1 MSVRIYQLSKEIGLE
16 NGELIELLRE
26 RGFEVKSAS
35 STVDNISA
43 ESLREEFANKTSA
56 SESDS
61 DEATSEP
68 EAAEPAAP
76 VPPSA
81 PDVAS
86 FVRSPD
92 DIAKEKEEAKKA
104 AAAAAAAAAA
114 PKVVAPPV
122 PAPAAPAPVAPPSPA
137 GPKPVAPPPMA
148 PPSGPAP
155 IAPPASKAPAGPKT
169 VAPPTANP
177 GVRPAPSATPAA
189 PPPVKA
195 PAPVRAPVAA
205 RPPAAPAPAAPP
217 AAPAPKAPPAPPSLS
232 GPPKPPAPAGPG
244 AVAPPSAAKP
254 AAAAAEEGASD
265 EIKQITLKPPIV
277 VRDFAKEIGVKPFK
291 LISELMEMG
300 IFASVNQSLE
310 EEVASTLAAKHGF
323 LLEIRHRGEGNK
335 AKKKQAAA
343 PVDEDEQLE
352 HRPPCV
358 CIMGHVDHGKTSL
371 LDYIRKANVTKGEAG
386 GITQHI
392 GAYQIEHNDHKITFL
407 DTPGHAAFNSMRAR
421 GADVTDIAI
430 LVVAADDGFK
440 PQTDEALKFIQKSGV
455 QPIVAINKIDTK
467 GANVDRVK
475 QQMQE
480 RGIAP
485 EDWGGETICVE
496 CSAIKGTGV
505 SDLLDMVLLQAEVL
519 ELQANPKKKSSGI
532 VIEASVEVGRGPTA
546 TIIVQ
551 AGTLKVGD
559 ALVCGAA
566 STKVKAMLNEDGKQV
581 KVAPPSTPVRV
592 IGWSSTPDCGDVY
605 ETVKN
610 EKTAKNKAAENEID
624 IKAERAA
631 LEDEATAGMTP
642 QEKLFA
648 AIAKTQKKTLRVI
661 VKADAFGSL
670 EAICQALN
678 AIESEKVALEIIAK
692 GVGVISKSDVE
703 VAAAGDAEVIGFNV
717 RSDNG
722 VQAVAKNKAVKISSF
737 QIIYE
742 LVDRVRE
749 DMIEM
754 LDPEFRENKIG
765 AAEVRAVFPIA
776 KGFVAGCLVTEGR
789 VSFGANARILRRNKV
804 LHDSKILTLRR
815 VKDDVKEVRAGTECG
830 IQVEKFNDYKA
841 GDTIEIYEVHEV
853 RAAL

>member
-1 MSVRIYQLSKEIGLE
+1 
-16 NGELIELLRE
+16 
-26 RGFEVKSAS
+26 
-35 STVDNISA
+35 
-43 ESLREEFANKTSA
+43 
-56 SESDS
+56 
-61 DEATSEP
+61 
-68 EAAEPAAP
+68 
-76 VPPSA
+76 
-81 PDVAS
+81 
-86 FVRSPD
+86 
-92 DIAKEKEEAKKA
+92 
-104 AAAAAAAAAA
+104 
-114 PKVVAPPV
+114 
-122 PAPAAPAPVAPPSPA
+122 
-137 GPKPVAPPPMA
+137 MA
-148 PPSGPAP
+148 PPSVA
-155 IAPPASKAPAGPKT
+155 KAAGTGDP
-169 VAPPTANP
+169 
-177 GVRPAPSATPAA
+177 
-189 PPPVKA
+189 
-195 PAPVRAPVAA
+195 
-205 RPPAAPAPAAPP
+205 
-217 AAPAPKAPPAPPSLS
+217 
-232 GPPKPPAPAGPG
+232 
-244 AVAPPSAAKP
+244 
-254 AAAAAEEGASD
+254 D

-277 VRDFAKEIGVKPFK
+277 VRDFANELGVKPFK

-310 EEVASTLAAKHGF
+310 EDVASTLAAKHGF

-335 AKKKQAAA
+335 AKKKQEAI
-343 PVDEDEQLE
+343 PVDEAALME
-352 HRPPCV
+352 HRPPVV

-421 GADVTDIAI
+421 GADVTDIAV

-480 RGIAP
+480 RGIQS
-485 EDWGGETICVE
+485 EDWGGQTICVE

-505 SDLLDMVLLQAEVL
+505 SDLLDMILLQAEVL
-519 ELQANPKKKSSGI
+519 ELKANPKKPSTGV
-532 VIEASVEVGRGPTA
+532 VIEASIEVGRGPTA

-559 ALVCGAA
+559 ALVCGAC
-566 STKVKAMLNEDGKQV
+566 STKVKAMLNEDGKQI

-592 IGWSSTPDCGDVY
+592 IGWSNTPDCGDIY

-610 EKTAKNKAAENEID
+610 EKEAKNKAADNEID
-624 IKAERAA
+624 IKAELAA

-678 AIESEKVALEIIAK
+678 SITSEKVALEIIARGI
-692 GVGVISKSDVE
+692 GVVSKSDVE
-703 VAAAGDAEVIGFNV
+703 VAAAGGAEIIGFNV

-722 VQAVAKNKAVKISSF
+722 VAAVAKNKAVKISSF

-742 LVDRVRE
+742 LVDRVTE
-749 DMIEM
+749 DLVEM
-754 LDPEFRENKIG
+754 LDPEYRENKIG

-789 VSFGANARILRRNKV
+789 VSMGARARILRRGTVK
-804 LHDSKILTLRR
+804 HDSKILTLRR

-830 IQVEKFNDYKA
+830 IQIDRFNDYKE
-841 GDTIEIYEVHEV
+841 GDVIEIYEMHEI

>member
-16 NGELIELLRE
+16 NAELIELLRE

-61 DEATSEP
+61 DEAASEP
-68 EAAEPAAP
+68 EAEEPAAP
-76 VPPSA
+76 EPPSA
-81 PDVAS
+81 PDLAS
-86 FVRSPD
+86 FVRSPE

-104 AAAAAAAAAA
+104 AAAAAA
-114 PKVVAPPV
+114 PKPPAPPP
-122 PAPAAPAPVAPPSPA
+122 PAPAAPAAPKPVGPPAPR
-137 GPKPVAPPPMA
+137 PVAPPPMA
-148 PPSGPAP
+148 PPSGPGRV
-155 IAPPASKAPAGPKT
+155 APPAASKPAP
-169 VAPPTANP
+169 VSPPPAAANP
-177 GVRPAPSATPAA
+177 GVRPAPSATPPA
-189 PPPVKA
+189 PPAAKVPAPVKA
-195 PAPVRAPVAA
+195 PAP
-205 RPPAAPAPAAPP
+205 AAPPP
-217 AAPAPKAPPAPPSLS
+217 AAPAPKAPPAPPAPPALS

-254 AAAAAEEGASD
+254 EAATEAGDPD

-343 PVDEDEQLE
+343 PVDEEELLE
-352 HRPPCV
+352 HRPPVV

-407 DTPGHAAFNSMRAR
+407 DTPGHEAFNSMRAR

-480 RGIAP
+480 RGIAS
-485 EDWGGETICVE
+485 EDWGGQTICVE
-496 CSAIKGTGV
+496 CSAIKGTGIEE
-505 SDLLDMVLLQAEVL
+505 LLDMVLLQAEVL
-519 ELQANPKKKSSGI
+519 ELQANPKKPSTGI

-566 STKVKAMLNEDGKQV
+566 STKVKAMLDENGKQV

-592 IGWSSTPDCGDVY
+592 IGWSSTPDCGDQY

-610 EKTAKNKAAENEID
+610 EKVAKSKAAENEIE
-624 IKAERAA
+624 IKAELAA
-631 LEDEATAGMTP
+631 MEDEATAGMTP

-648 AIAKTQKKTLRVI
+648 AIAKTQKKTLRLI

-678 AIESEKVALEIIAK
+678 SIESEKVALEIIGK

-703 VAAAGDAEVIGFNV
+703 KAAAGDAEVIGFNV

-789 VSFGANARILRRNKV
+789 VSHGANARVLRRNKV
-804 LHDSKILTLRR
+804 LHDSKVLTLRR

-830 IQVEKFNDYKA
+830 IQVEKFNDYKP

>member
-16 NGELIELLRE
+16 NSELIDLLRE

-56 SESDS
+56 SESVS
-61 DEATSEP
+61 DEAASEP
-68 EAAEPAAP
+68 ETKEPAAP
-76 VPPSA
+76 EPPSA
-81 PDVAS
+81 PDLAS
-86 FVRSPD
+86 FVRSPE
-92 DIAKEKEEAKKA
+92 DIARQKDEAKKA
-104 AAAAAAAAAA
+104 AAAAAA
-114 PKVVAPPV
+114 PKPVAPP
-122 PAPAAPAPVAPPSPA
+122 PPPAAPAPVAPPSPRPA
-137 GPKPVAPPPMA
+137 GPPPMA

-155 IAPPASKAPAGPKT
+155 
-169 VAPPTANP
+169 VAPPSASKPAPAAPNSVSPPATNP
-177 GVRPAPSATPAA
+177 GVRPAPSATP
-189 PPPVKA
+189 PPVPGNKA
-195 PAPVRAPVAA
+195 PQTA
-205 RPPAAPAPAAPP
+205 RPAAP
-217 AAPAPKAPPAPPSLS
+217 AAPAPKAPPAPPSVG

-244 AVAPPSAAKP
+244 AMSPPSEAKAGE
-254 AAAAAEEGASD
+254 AAAPAGDPD

-310 EEVASTLAAKHGF
+310 EDVASTLAAKHGF

-343 PVDEDEQLE
+343 PVDEKEELE
-352 HRPPCV
+352 HRPPVV

-371 LDYIRKANVTKGEAG
+371 LDYIRKANVTKSEAG

-407 DTPGHAAFNSMRAR
+407 DTPGHEAFNSMRAR

-467 GANVDRVK
+467 GANVERVK

-480 RGIAP
+480 RGIAS
-485 EDWGGETICVE
+485 EDWGGQTICVE
-496 CSAIKGTGV
+496 CSAINGTGV
-505 SDLLDMVLLQAEVL
+505 EDLLDMVLLQAEVL
-519 ELQANPKKKSSGI
+519 ELQANPKKPSTGI
-532 VIEASVEVGRGPTA
+532 IIEASIEVGRGPTA

-566 STKVKAMLNEDGKQV
+566 STKVKAMLDENGKQV

-592 IGWSSTPDCGDVY
+592 IGWSSTPDCGDQY

-610 EKTAKNKAAENEID
+610 EKVAKSKASENEIE
-624 IKAERAA
+624 IKADLAA
-631 LEDEATAGMTP
+631 MEDEATAGMTP

-678 AIESEKVALEIIAK
+678 SIESEKVALEIIGK

-703 VAAAGDAEVIGFNV
+703 KAAAGDAEVIGFNV

-722 VQAVAKNKAVKISSF
+722 VQAVAKNKAVKTSSF

-749 DMIEM
+749 DMVEM

-789 VSFGANARILRRNKV
+789 VSHGANARVLRRSKV

-830 IQVEKFNDYKA
+830 IQVDRFNDYKA

>member
-1 MSVRIYQLSKEIGLE
+1 MSVRIYQLSKEIGME
-16 NGELIELLRE
+16 NAELIELLRE

-43 ESLREEFANKTSA
+43 ESLREEFANQTSA

-61 DEATSEP
+61 DQGASEP
-68 EAAEPAAP
+68 EAEEPKAP
-76 VPPSA
+76 EPPSA
-81 PDVAS
+81 PDLAS
-86 FVRSPD
+86 FVRSPE
-92 DIAKEKEEAKKA
+92 DIAREKEEAKKA
-104 AAAAAAAAAA
+104 AEAAAA
-114 PKVVAPPV
+114 PKPVAPPAP
-122 PAPAAPAPVAPPSPA
+122 PAPKPVAPPSPA
-137 GPKPVAPPPMA
+137 APPRMA

-155 IAPPASKAPAGPKT
+155 
-169 VAPPTANP
+169 VAPPSAKKPAPVAPPPAANP
-177 GVRPAPSATPAA
+177 GVRPAPSATPPSPPPVKA
-189 PPPVKA
+189 PVPVKA
-195 PAPVRAPVAA
+195 PAPV
-205 RPPAAPAPAAPP
+205 APP
-217 AAPAPKAPPAPPSLS
+217 AASAPKAPPAPPAPPSLG
-232 GPPKPPAPAGPG
+232 GPPKPPTPAAPG
-244 AVAPPSAAKP
+244 AVAPPSEAKP
-254 AAAAAEEGASD
+254 EKAADAGDPD

-310 EEVASTLAAKHGF
+310 EDVASTLAAKHGF

-343 PVDEDEQLE
+343 PVDEAEQLE
-352 HRPPCV
+352 HRPPVV

-407 DTPGHAAFNSMRAR
+407 DTPGHEAFNSMRAR

-467 GANVDRVK
+467 GANVDKVK

-480 RGIAP
+480 RGIAS
-485 EDWGGETICVE
+485 EDWGGQTICVE

-505 SDLLDMVLLQAEVL
+505 EELLDMILLQAEVL
-519 ELQANPKKKSSGI
+519 ELQANPKKPSTGI

-566 STKVKAMLNEDGKQV
+566 STKVKAMLDENGKQV

-592 IGWSSTPDCGDVY
+592 IGWSSTPDCGDQY

-610 EKTAKNKAAENEID
+610 EKVAKSKAAENEIE
-624 IKAERAA
+624 IKAELAA
-631 LEDEATAGMTP
+631 MEDEATAGMTP

-648 AIAKTQKKTLRVI
+648 AIAKTQKKTLRLI

-678 AIESEKVALEIIAK
+678 AIESEKVALEIIGK

-703 VAAAGDAEVIGFNV
+703 KAAAGDAEVIGFNV

-722 VQAVAKNKAVKISSF
+722 VQAVAKNKAVKISAF

-789 VSFGANARILRRNKV
+789 VSHGANARVLRRNKV
-804 LHDSKILTLRR
+804 MHDSKVQTLRR

-830 IQVEKFNDYKA
+830 IQIEKFNDYKA

>member
-1 MSVRIYQLSKEIGLE
+1 
-16 NGELIELLRE
+16 
-26 RGFEVKSAS
+26 
-35 STVDNISA
+35 
-43 ESLREEFANKTSA
+43 
-56 SESDS
+56 
-61 DEATSEP
+61 
-68 EAAEPAAP
+68 
-76 VPPSA
+76 
-81 PDVAS
+81 
-86 FVRSPD
+86 
-92 DIAKEKEEAKKA
+92 
-104 AAAAAAAAAA
+104 
-114 PKVVAPPV
+114 
-122 PAPAAPAPVAPPSPA
+122 
-137 GPKPVAPPPMA
+137 MA
-148 PPSGPAP
+148 PPS
-155 IAPPASKAPAGPKT
+155 
-169 VAPPTANP
+169 VA
-177 GVRPAPSATPAA
+177 
-189 PPPVKA
+189 K
-195 PAPVRAPVAA
+195 
-205 RPPAAPAPAAPP
+205 
-217 AAPAPKAPPAPPSLS
+217 
-232 GPPKPPAPAGPG
+232 
-244 AVAPPSAAKP
+244 
-254 AAAAAEEGASD
+254 AAETGDPD

-277 VRDFAKEIGVKPFK
+277 VRDFAVELGVKPFK

-310 EEVASTLAAKHGF
+310 EDVASTLAAKHGF

-343 PVDEDEQLE
+343 PVDEEALME

-371 LDYIRKANVTKGEAG
+371 LDFIRKANVTKGEAG

-407 DTPGHAAFNSMRAR
+407 DTPGHEAFNSMRAR

-467 GANVDRVK
+467 GANVERVK

-480 RGIAP
+480 RGIAS
-485 EDWGGETICVE
+485 EDWGGQTICVE

-505 SDLLDMVLLQAEVL
+505 DELLDMVLLQAEVL
-519 ELQANPKKKSSGI
+519 ELRANPKKPSTGI

-551 AGTLKVGD
+551 SGTLKVGD

-592 IGWSSTPDCGDVY
+592 IGWSTTPDCGDSY

-610 EKTAKNKAAENEID
+610 EKVAKSKAAENEIE
-624 IKAERAA
+624 IKAELAA

-678 AIESEKVALEIIAK
+678 SIESEKVALEIIAK

-703 VAAAGDAEVIGFNV
+703 VASAGAAEVIGFNV

-722 VQAVAKNKAVKISSF
+722 VQAVAKNKAVKISTF

-742 LVDRVRE
+742 LVDRIRE
-749 DMIEM
+749 DMVEM
-754 LDPEFRENKIG
+754 LDPEYRENKIG

-789 VSFGANARILRRNKV
+789 VSFGANARVLRRNKV
-804 LHDSKILTLRR
+804 LHDSKVQTLRR

-830 IQVEKFNDYKA
+830 IQIEKFNDYKA
-841 GDTIEIYEVHEV
+841 GDTIEIYEVHEI

>member
-61 DEATSEP
+61 DKAASEP
-68 EAAEPAAP
+68 EATEPAASE
-76 VPPSA
+76 PPSA

-104 AAAAAAAAAA
+104 AAAAAA
-114 PKVVAPPV
+114 PKPVAPPA
-122 PAPAAPAPVAPPSPA
+122 PPAAPPPVAPPSPA
-137 GPKPVAPPPMA
+137 APRPVAPPPMA
-148 PPSGPAP
+148 PPSGKAPVVAPPSVKTPAAPAP
-155 IAPPASKAPAGPKT
+155 
-169 VAPPTANP
+169 VAPPTAIP
-177 GVRPAPSATPAA
+177 GVRPAPSATPPA
-189 PPPVKA
+189 PPSVKA
-195 PAPVRAPVAA
+195 PAPVKAPVAA
-205 RPPAAPAPAAPP
+205 RPAAPAAAAPP
-217 AAPAPKAPPAPPSLS
+217 AAPAPKGPPAPPSLS

-244 AVAPPSAAKP
+244 AVAPPSVVKP
-254 AAAAAEEGASD
+254 VTAEEGDSD

-343 PVDEDEQLE
+343 PVEEDEQLE

-371 LDYIRKANVTKGEAG
+371 LDYIRNANVTKGEAG

-467 GANVDRVK
+467 GANVERVK

-480 RGIAP
+480 RGIAS

-519 ELQANPKKKSSGI
+519 ELKANPKKKSSGI

-592 IGWSSTPDCGDVY
+592 IGWSTTPDCGDQF

-610 EKTAKNKAAENEID
+610 EKAAKVKAAENEIE
-624 IKAERAA
+624 IKAELAA
-631 LEDEATAGMTP
+631 IEDEATAGMTP

-703 VAAAGDAEVIGFNV
+703 VAAAGDAEVIGFNT

-722 VQAVAKNKAVKISSF
+722 VQAVAKNKAVKVSTF
-737 QIIYE
+737 RIIYE

-789 VSFGANARILRRNKV
+789 VSMGASARILRRNKV
-804 LHDSKILTLRR
+804 LHDSKVQTLRR